1 MKTLSLEL
9 YDNIFN
15 DTEIVLSKVKKSM
28 NRYIDEN

>member
-9 YDNIFN
+9 DDNIFN